1 MLFHR
6 LPGEG
11 HPRHCVALCDEAGV
25 SPVTL
30 RGILLYG

>member
-1 MLFHR
+1 LFHR

-11 HPRHCVALCDEAGV
+11 HPRHCLALCDEAGV

-30 RGILLYG
+30 CRLPPYG